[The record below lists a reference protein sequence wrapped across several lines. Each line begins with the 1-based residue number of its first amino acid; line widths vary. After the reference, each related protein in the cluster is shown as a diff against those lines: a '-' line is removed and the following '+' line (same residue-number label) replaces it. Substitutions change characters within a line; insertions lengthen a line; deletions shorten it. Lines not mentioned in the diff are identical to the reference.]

1 MGEVRT
7 ASTEQGRRRDTPITC
22 GRWAWLAIFLA
33 VVGMAL
39 AACDGGSSTPHVAS
53 LGNSRGV
60 AGGSTTTTSPTGG
73 ATQLLDE
80 WAACMRSHGDP
91 KQVDPV
97 VDANKVIQLTLP
109 AGYTEGLGALLN
121 RGGGR
126 SCASYMTAA
135 QTSLRGGE
143 PPQTPSPATAEKFA
157 QCMRANGVP
166 DYADPTGGQSV
177 VHATAG
183 SDLDPANP
191 TFQAASTLCASK
203 TGFQKFGNSTP
214 QPGTIN
220 VNPGPG
226 GFGGKP
232 GGNGGPAA
240 NSGAGNANG

>member
-1 MGEVRT
+1 M
-7 ASTEQGRRRDTPITC
+7 AITC
-22 GRWAWLAIFLA
+22 RRSGVLAILVA
-33 VVGMAL
+33 AAAL
-39 AACDGGSSTPHVAS
+39 ALVACGGPSTPRVAS
-53 LGNSRGV
+53 LGTT
-60 AGGSTTTTSPTGG
+60 GSHSGATTTTVLTGN

-91 KQVDPV
+91 NQVDPT

-109 AGYTEGLGALLN
+109 AGFTDGLGALLN
-121 RGGGR
+121 GGGGH
-126 SCASYMTAA
+126 SCASFMTAA
-135 QTSLRGGE
+135 QSALRGGE
-143 PPQTPSPATAEKFA
+143 PPQTPSLATAEKFA

-191 TFQAASTLCASK
+191 IFQAASTLCANK

-214 QPGTIN
+214 SPGTIN

-226 GFGGKP
+226 GFGGKA
-232 GGNGGPAA
+232 GGNGGSAA
-240 NSGAGNANG
+240 NSGAGSANG